1 MSIETKTFFKIFFF
15 LIVVGIFISL
25 LPGSTATMPTT
36 MNLTLNATNLQT
48 VPGGCFWGWLP
59 ILGWVY
65 CAITDLAQVAGNAL
79 AMAFNFIYQGLD
91 FMASLIL
98 FFTGISSVFS
108 STLLPSPLNFIVA
121 VGIALGWLFL
131 ALDVASRVVGVIWGR

>member
-15 LIVVGIFISL
+15 LVVVGIFISL
-25 LPGSTATMPTT
+25 LPGSTATMPST
-36 MNLTLNATNLQT
+36 MNLTLNVTALGEPPVACSSW
-48 VPGGCFWGWLP
+48 VPFWCGAVAW
-59 ILGWVY
+59 
-65 CAITDLAQVAGNAL
+65 TDAVL
-79 AMAFNFIYQGLD
+79 NFVWSTLSFLWQGLL
-91 FMASLIL
+91 FLTEL
-98 FFTGISSVFS
+98 VVFFTGISLVFN